1 MKTTIVKNR
10 KIPTLYELGLYG
22 YYGAISLISAV
33 LSYPLSGYFM
43 GNINGKIDFCL
54 SIFITIISA
63 CLVFVAFIICGGI
76 PLTEWLDE
84 KEMKVTISIN
94 TFFRDKIQ
102 KDGFKTYIIATLIIV
117 ALMWLNNVGEN
128 TIPGFILVYL
138 FFVFISI
145 VCLIISSDDE
155 YRRTHPE

>member
-1 MKTTIVKNR
+1 MKK
-10 KIPTLYELGLYG
+10 
-22 YYGAISLISAV
+22 
-33 LSYPLSGYFM
+33 
-43 GNINGKIDFCL
+43 
-54 SIFITIISA
+54 
-63 CLVFVAFIICGGI
+63 
-76 PLTEWLDE
+76 

-102 KDGFKTYIIATLIIV
+102 KDGFKTYIITSLILV
-117 ALMWLNNVGEN
+117 GLMWFNDVGEN

-145 VCLIISSDDE
+145 VCLMISSDDE